1 MVSILA
7 ALSLAK
13 APMGNSGFAA
23 DLAMQKP
30 LESVVAT
37 GSTISLDLID
47 MRDNTARACG
57 RDRNGDERE
66 AASRR
71 RDSGALGLS
80 AIALAFGACC
90 VAPWAVTGWECD
102 ARGARLPKAP
112 RNRRRT

>member
-23 DLAMQKP
+23 DLAMQIP
-30 LESVVAT
+30 LESVATT
-37 GSTISLDLID
+37 GSTIRLDLAD

-66 AASRR
+66 ATSRR
-71 RDSGALGLS
+71 RDHWGVGLERARVRSLLRGALGGHGLGMRCS
-80 AIALAFGACC
+80 RHA
-90 VAPWAVTGWECD
+90 TS
-102 ARGARLPKAP
+102 
-112 RNRRRT
+112 RTNCN